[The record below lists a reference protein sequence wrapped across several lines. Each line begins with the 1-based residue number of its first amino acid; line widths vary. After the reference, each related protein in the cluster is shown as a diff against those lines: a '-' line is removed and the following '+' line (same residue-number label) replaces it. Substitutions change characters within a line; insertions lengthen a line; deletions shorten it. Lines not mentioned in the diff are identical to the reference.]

1 MGDNVPKRYSI
12 ARVIVGLIL
21 GFVCGGLANYFVL
34 RLFLESVNWHVVL
47 FTEVV
52 LGLLLAILALKMWR
66 RGSALSPGVLLGI
79 VLSIAAYWALLFWVV
94 GI

>member
-1 MGDNVPKRYSI
+1 V
-12 ARVIVGLIL
+12 RVIVGLIL

-34 RLFLESVNWHVVL
+34 RLLLASVNWQAVL

-52 LGLLLAILALKMWR
+52 LGLLLATLAVKVWR
-66 RGSALSPGVLLGI
+66 RGFALSPSVLLGI
-79 VLSIAAYWALLFWVV
+79 VLSIVAYWALLFWVV